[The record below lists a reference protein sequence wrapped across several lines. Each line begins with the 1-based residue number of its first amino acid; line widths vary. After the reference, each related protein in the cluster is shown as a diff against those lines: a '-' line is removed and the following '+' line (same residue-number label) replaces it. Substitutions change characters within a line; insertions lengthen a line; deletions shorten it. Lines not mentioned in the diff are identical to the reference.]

1 MATDPRSP
9 VPLRRYRL
17 ELNNGVDNALG
28 LGNAT
33 QEDPFVVSGRH
44 LSLHHF
50 LWCYV
55 FTFVYAPCPSPPPY
69 HLMDGPLPYSLGLD
83 YRLS

>member
-1 MATDPRSP
+1 MVTDPMAP
-9 VPLRRYRL
+9 VPLHRHQL
-17 ELNNGVDNALG
+17 DLNNEVGNTLR
-28 LGNAT
+28 LGNST

-55 FTFVYAPCPSPPPY
+55 FTFVYAPCPSPPSH
-69 HLMDGPLPYSLGLD
+69 HLMDGPLPYSFGLD
-83 YRLS
+83 YRLG